1 MAEVK
6 WIKLNVDMFDDEKI
20 KIIQA
25 MPEGDSLL
33 YIWIRLILL
42 AGKTND
48 GGYVYISESMA
59 YTDEM
64 LSIIFNKPLPIVRLA
79 IDTFT
84 SLGMIESDEKGIF
97 LINFEKHQSLDKLQE
112 IREYNRLAQ
121 RKHREKIR
129 CQKLSLTSQDCQDT
143 DIDKDKDIDIDNKKE
158 NIKRKRFI
166 KPTIEEIESY
176 CQERNNGINAN
187 AFYDFYESKDWM
199 IGKNKMK
206 DFKAAIRNWEQREKK
221 ELKEKG
227 DFKRPA
233 WLDMDL

>member
-97 LINFEKHQSLDKLQE
+97 LINFEKHQSLDKLEQ
-112 IREYNRLAQ
+112 IREQNRLRQ
-121 RKHREKIR
+121 RKFKEKKRLESKVTLPVTQSNAI
-129 CQKLSLTSQDCQDT
+129 
-143 DIDKDKDIDIDNKKE
+143 DIDKEYIKE
-158 NIKRKRFI
+158 KIKRKVFK

-187 AFYDFYESKDWM
+187 VFYDFYESKDWM

-227 DFKRPA
+227 DFKRPH